1 MSSDESSKL
10 YAKITIF
17 LKDTTVVAVKTK
29 QNMNSDNSKEHKFM
43 LNGDSVENYKVK
55 IQLKKSTF
63 KWMKSKF
70 AYIPKRIC

>member
-17 LKDTTVVAVKTK
+17 LKDTTVVAVKTN
-29 QNMNSDNSKEHKFM
+29 QNMNSDNSKELKFM

-55 IQLKKSTF
+55 IQLNEISIQVDEK
-63 KWMKSKF
+63 
-70 AYIPKRIC
+70 